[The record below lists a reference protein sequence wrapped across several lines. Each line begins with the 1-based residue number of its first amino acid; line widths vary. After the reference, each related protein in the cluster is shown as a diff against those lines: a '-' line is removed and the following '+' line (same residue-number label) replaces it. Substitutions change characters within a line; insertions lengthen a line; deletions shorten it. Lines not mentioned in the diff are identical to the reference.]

1 METTQI
7 SITKNVIDPCS
18 GLLFSHKSKTNFRV
32 QIFFAFPLI
41 MKQNFSFYLKLV
53 SSHTLPFFI
62 LASIP
67 SHKDHVPSVTLS
79 CFTGCLSLPHLPV
92 FPLIFFNL
100 ASGTNI
106 YLPNQS
112 QSQESFLIHCFE
124 LSPGIQTILKILL
137 PKNISKLSISFI
149 FSIIHN

>member
-1 METTQI
+1 MA
-7 SITKNVIDPCS
+7 
-18 GLLFSHKSKTNFRV
+18 LFFFFSPKSKTNFRV

-41 MKQNFSFYLKLV
+41 MKQNFSFYPKLV

-79 CFTGCLSLPHLPV
+79 LLLHRLPLLTSPTCFS
-92 FPLIFFNL
+92 FNFL
-100 ASGTNI
+100 QLGKCTNI